1 MRHLAPVFVSFAIAL
16 TAIAETHTIEQVGF
30 SFVPSTITVAP
41 GDTIIW
47 QQTSGSHTVTSG
59 TDCTP
64 GAYDGFSI
72 NTSLNSITP
81 TVEVTLPSDLAEGTL
96 GYFCNIGVHCEG
108 AGMQASLNIVAAVP
122 CVGDLN
128 DDGVVNG
135 ADLGLML
142 GAWGA
147 CGKGPCSADLN
158 DDGQVNGADLGLL
171 LGGWGFC
178 P

>member
-1 MRHLAPVFVSFAIAL
+1 MQHVLGGQRPIL
-16 TAIAETHTIEQVGF
+16 
-30 SFVPSTITVAP
+30 
-41 GDTIIW
+41 GDR
-47 QQTSGSHTVTSG
+47 
-59 TDCTP
+59 
-64 GAYDGFSI
+64 
-72 NTSLNSITP
+72 
-81 TVEVTLPSDLAEGTL
+81 
-96 GYFCNIGVHCEG
+96 
-108 AGMQASLNIVAAVP
+108 IVAADREGRRLLVFERAGTGWAVTDEIAIRGIDPVRIERGGFGGSSEDDDLLLVGNDAFAVVRLDGDRPRLVETGSWRPDDNRKVP
-122 CVGDLN
+122 HEVGLGDLN